1 MQCVCWLFAGSF
13 TSKPRSANIFFSE
26 TKQNLFLILVQE
38 KASAASGKNE
48 YLDDVAAV
56 AAIKRAPP
64 HTSVR
69 LDRNRHDTREFAQFL
84 TTAAAAEAHKIY
96 GLPLACTARTDFQVN
111 SKNHFR
117 PASCLVGTLLCFL
130 PAALELRGRKK

>member
-1 MQCVCWLFAGSF
+1 MQRVSLLFAGSLS
-13 TSKPRSANIFFSE
+13 SKPRSANIFFSE

-84 TTAAAAEAHKIY
+84 TTAAAAEAHKRVSPTTY
-96 GLPLACTARTDFQVN
+96 D
-111 SKNHFR
+111 
-117 PASCLVGTLLCFL
+117 LLL
-130 PAALELRGRKK
+130 HLQQEMQRAVLGVL